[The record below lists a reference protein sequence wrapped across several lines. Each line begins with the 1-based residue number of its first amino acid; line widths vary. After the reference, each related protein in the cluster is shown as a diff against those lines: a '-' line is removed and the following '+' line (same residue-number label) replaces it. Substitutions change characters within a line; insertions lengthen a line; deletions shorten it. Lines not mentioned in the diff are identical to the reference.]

1 MKGSGMKGWVDEKIM
16 KEGGPGFLTSLS
28 EALFQVTRRKTVASN
43 SCTVPTPTD
52 STHVTELILKR
63 LEEFQ

>member
-1 MKGSGMKGWVDEKIM
+1 MKGSGTKGWVDEKIM
-16 KEGGPGFLTSLS
+16 KEGGSGFLTSLP
-28 EALFQVTRRKTVASN
+28 EALFQVTRRMTVASN

-52 STHVTELILKR
+52 ATHVAELILKR

>member
-1 MKGSGMKGWVDEKIM
+1 MKGSGKKGWADEKIM
-16 KEGGPGFLTSLS
+16 KERGSGFFTSLP

-43 SCTVPTPTD
+43 SCTVRTPTV
-52 STHVTELILKR
+52 STHVAELILKR